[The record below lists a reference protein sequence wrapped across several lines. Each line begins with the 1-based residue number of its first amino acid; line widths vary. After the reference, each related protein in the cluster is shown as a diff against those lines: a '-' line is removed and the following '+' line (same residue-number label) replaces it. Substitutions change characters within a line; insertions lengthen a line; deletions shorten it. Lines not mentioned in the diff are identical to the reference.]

1 MATLLLGIT
10 ATLVATR
17 YCKFK
22 SGLVFVV
29 PEVAPSWEKTV
40 VIPPPGPPPP
50 PPFTCTTV
58 VYPSSSPPLPPLPP
72 PATPPTTPVI
82 PPLNTQKLDRPSGP
96 WHPLQRRN
104 PPRIVQSASKLPH
117 LLRLP
122 ARRPGG
128 RCRLLPMPLPRSQPV
143 TVFVEIPGPGK
154 IPAVAPPED
163 KLKPCQPRPTKSA
176 DGLNTPAVPHDR
188 IRYPLP
194 PKPHWYSFSPPGRI
208 RGTPSTAP
216 IFLLVV
222 PHLVPIIKPVIHVH
236 IVIPSGPSIGTFVPS
251 APQPGRLQ
259 VEPCGGFRLVPAHQ
273 RPRFP
278 RDPQWPGEVRA
289 PAVNPRQRFGKPPLP
304 LIIDLVPQG
313 PVVRTN
319 PPPEGSPEHPE
330 PVEVTVVIP
339 PAVPIP
345 LPPLPPPEF
354 HIHLPPLPIPTPQ
367 QQEWPRGH
375 QPQIPARTRRPDSLP
390 HRKNP
395 RIKKPSPHP
404 RRRGQ
409 SGYLTSTLGG
419 PWWKKGQKPPVVE
432 TSDTPERYYAPF
444 YMERVDVPMDD
455 VPEVREGSRERSK
468 SRERSESPGHGASSR
483 EPTPGPGHYNPEHPA
498 IRGRIPGR
506 VPGFPKIPRDENIRL

>member
-1 MATLLLGIT
+1 M
-10 ATLVATR
+10 
-17 YCKFK
+17 
-22 SGLVFVV
+22 
-29 PEVAPSWEKTV
+29 
-40 VIPPPGPPPP
+40 
-50 PPFTCTTV
+50 
-58 VYPSSSPPLPPLPP
+58 
-72 PATPPTTPVI
+72 
-82 PPLNTQKLDRPSGP
+82 
-96 WHPLQRRN
+96 
-104 PPRIVQSASKLPH
+104 
-117 LLRLP
+117 
-122 ARRPGG
+122 
-128 RCRLLPMPLPRSQPV
+128 
-143 TVFVEIPGPGK
+143 
-154 IPAVAPPED
+154 
-163 KLKPCQPRPTKSA
+163 
-176 DGLNTPAVPHDR
+176 
-188 IRYPLP
+188 
-194 PKPHWYSFSPPGRI
+194 
-208 RGTPSTAP
+208 
-216 IFLLVV
+216 
-222 PHLVPIIKPVIHVH
+222 VPIIKPVIHVH

-278 RDPQWPGEVRA
+278 RDPLWLGEVQA

-304 LIIDLVPQG
+304 LILIDLVPQG

-367 QQEWPRGH
+367 QQEWPRGR
-375 QPQIPARTRRPDSLP
+375 QPQIPAKTRRPDPLP

-395 RIKKPSPHP
+395 SIKKTIKKKPSPH
-404 RRRGQ
+404 GQ

-444 YMERVDVPMDD
+444 YMERVDVPKDD
-455 VPEVREGSRERSK
+455 VP
-468 SRERSESPGHGASSR
+468 